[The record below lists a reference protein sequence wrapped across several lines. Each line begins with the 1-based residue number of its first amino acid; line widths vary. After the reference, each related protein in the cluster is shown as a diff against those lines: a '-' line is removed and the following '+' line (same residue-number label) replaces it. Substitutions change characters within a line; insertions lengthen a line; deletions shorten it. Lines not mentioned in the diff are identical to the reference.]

1 MVHQPFQR
9 KMSSLVLFLFLTGGG
24 FPAVAQECD
33 RGDTRSTSYMQRPG
47 MRRCEGSRSRQIAAQ
62 QLGLA
67 SFTIGQAREES
78 DPNGGGS
85 YVLEVPSL
93 TRDGNKPEVEVQAR
107 KDNYHLIPLEFLTR
121 RSWLRFQWG
130 AAVIRKSRIDQS
142 QLQATAKLRRSGQA
156 DLYLPVRF
164 TPEKG
169 YTLVLESTGPLQ
181 LTTFRIENTNGKV
194 VKDFTAKGPL
204 RIDQELRRKW
214 NPENLPA
221 GTYRLIVEASDAN
234 ATVVNLALHHD
245 PRWLTP

>member
-1 MVHQPFQR
+1 
-9 KMSSLVLFLFLTGGG
+9 
-24 FPAVAQECD
+24 
-33 RGDTRSTSYMQRPG
+33 
-47 MRRCEGSRSRQIAAQ
+47 MRRCEGSRSRLIAAQ

-67 SFTIGQAREES
+67 SFTIGQAKEQA

-85 YVLEVPSL
+85 FVLEVPSF
-93 TRDGNKPEVEVQAR
+93 TRNGSKPEVEVQAR
-107 KDNYHLIPLEFLTR
+107 KGNYLLIPLEFLTQ

-130 AAVIRKSRIDQS
+130 AAVIRKSHIDQT
-142 QLQATAKLRRSGQA
+142 QLQARAKIRRSGQA

-164 TPEKG
+164 TPESG

-181 LTTFRIENTNGKV
+181 LSTFRIENAKGKV